1 MSRPKNYDNHH
12 VQPAQGGKALA
23 TVLREFLPD
32 KSWNQVKKLISAR
45 QIQVNGNL
53 CLEEGRKV
61 KAGDVVQVWQ
71 HPLSPPADERS
82 VKVRYADQH
91 LVVVEKPAGITT
103 LRHAEERNWSAD
115 RKRRQPTLDELVP
128 RALAKHLGWN
138 LEEPKTPKGPP
149 PKRGRKEHRRPG
161 FREQIKLPQ
170 VRAVHRLDRDTSGL
184 MVFAR
189 TQQAE
194 TALIRLFSKHRI
206 DRAYLA
212 VVHGHP
218 AAGKIESM
226 LVRDRGDGLRG
237 SVLERRAK
245 ENDVAAQP
253 LTPALSPE
261 YRGEGENAGAE
272 EQEAQQA
279 ITHVQPIDAIG
290 DYSLIEC
297 RLETG
302 RTHQIR
308 IHLSERG
315 HMLCGEKTYTHPLGG
330 RPQAD
335 ASGAPRQALH
345 AAELGFVHPVSGET
359 IKLKSQLPADLQQWL
374 QRLRQQASS

>member
-1 MSRPKNYDNHH
+1 MARMSRPKNYVNHH
-12 VQPAQGGKALA
+12 VQPAQQGKALA
-23 TVLREFLPD
+23 AVLREFLPD
-32 KSWNQVKKLISAR
+32 KSWNQVKKLITAR

-53 CLEEGRKV
+53 CLEEARKV

-71 HPLSPPADERS
+71 HPLAPPADERS
-82 VKVRYADQH
+82 VKILYADQH
-91 LVVVEKPAGITT
+91 LVVIEKPAGITT
-103 LRHAEERNWSAD
+103 LRHAEEKNWSAD

-138 LEEPKTPKGPP
+138 LEEPPRRQIPQ
-149 PKRGRKEHRRPG
+149 RGRKEHRRPG
-161 FREQIKLPQ
+161 FREQVKLPQ

-206 DRAYLA
+206 ERAYLA
-212 VVHGHP
+212 VVHGQP
-218 AAGKIESM
+218 AAGKIETM

-237 SVLERRAK
+237 SLVKRVEST
-245 ENDVAAQP
+245 EEAQP

-261 YRGEGENAGAE
+261 YRGEGVQ

-279 ITHVQPIDAIG
+279 ITHVQPIEAIG
-290 DYSLIEC
+290 EYSLIQC
-297 RLETG
+297 KLETG

-308 IHLSERG
+308 IHLSEQG

-330 RPQAD
+330 KPQHD
-335 ASGAPRQALH
+335 TSGAPRQALH
-345 AAELGFVHPVSGET
+345 AAVLGFVHPTTGET
-359 IKLKSQLPADLQQWL
+359 LNFKSPLPADLQQWL
-374 QRLRQQASS
+374 QRLRPRPGS

>member
-1 MSRPKNYDNHH
+1 MARPKNYDNHH
-12 VQPAQGGKALA
+12 VQPAQSGKALA

-71 HPLSPPADERS
+71 HPLAPPVDERS

-91 LVVVEKPAGITT
+91 LVVIEKPAGITT
-103 LRHAEERNWSAD
+103 LRHAEEKNWSAD

-138 LEEPKTPKGPP
+138 LDEQKPPKGPP

-161 FREQIKLPQ
+161 FREQVRLPP
-170 VRAVHRLDRDTSGL
+170 VLAVHRLDRDTSGL

-194 TALIRLFSKHRI
+194 VALIRLFSKHRI

-237 SVLERRAK
+237 SVLAK
-245 ENDVAAQP
+245 EMKEGDEAVQS
-253 LTPALSPE
+253 LTPALYPE
-261 YRGEGENAGAE
+261 YGGKGGSTE
-272 EQEAQQA
+272 EQESQQA
-279 ITHVQPIDAIG
+279 ITHVQPIEAIG
-290 DYSLIEC
+290 DYSLIAC

-374 QRLRQQASS
+374 QRLKSSAGSK